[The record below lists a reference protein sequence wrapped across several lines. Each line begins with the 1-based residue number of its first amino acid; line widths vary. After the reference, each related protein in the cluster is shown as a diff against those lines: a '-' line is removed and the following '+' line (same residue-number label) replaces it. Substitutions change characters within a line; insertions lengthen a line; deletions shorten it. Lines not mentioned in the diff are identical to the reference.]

1 MCLRVCYGQI
11 FVLAIALLSF
21 FLFGE
26 LWHPNA
32 HNSKKNQSQLL
43 LAHFEGNL
51 SVLCKTLIINVLWS
65 FCDNFISS
73 SILINVLLCPKD
85 TYSCQAKMRMIS
97 TQGYVF
103 LCAKDT
109 CYNNRC
115 CRSVYTK
122 GWFYVKFINISF
134 LFQQFKMSINVHKFC
149 LCEGCK

>member
-11 FVLAIALLSF
+11 FVLAIVLLSL

-51 SVLCKTLIINVLWS
+51 SVLCKILIINVLWS

-73 SILINVLLCPKD
+73 LILINVFLCPKD
-85 TYSCQAKMRMIS
+85 TCSCVLIIRVITRAVSEMVTWKSRFMLNSLTFQF
-97 TQGYVF
+97 YF
-103 LCAKDT
+103 
-109 CYNNRC
+109 NNSKC
-115 CRSVYTK
+115 
-122 GWFYVKFINISF
+122 
-134 LFQQFKMSINVHKFC
+134 Q
-149 LCEGCK
+149 